1 VVLADEPVLHWDI
14 PVVSWYL
21 VEIGEV
27 EMTAVKLVL
36 KNANVIT
43 MEPTSPSASLVAV
56 KDDRIIFVGTDG
68 DLESLSGPGTKVID
82 CRGKALI
89 PGFID
94 SHCHIFSFLRNQLTV
109 DLSPSV
115 VHSIEDIKAA
125 IHRKAAVTPP
135 GQWINGSDYTEF
147 YLAEKRHPTRWDI
160 DEVAPDHPV
169 IMSHRSLHA
178 CVLNSKALEL
188 ADITNESSEPPGGS
202 IHRDPNTG
210 EPDGLLFDMLGY
222 IRYRVMPSLSDME
235 LEKGA
240 AAVNQHFLSMGITS
254 LQDATVSNE
263 VKRWQTYRRLQERGI
278 LKSRVYLMTGMEHL
292 KEFRDAGIIFRSGDD
307 SLRMGGLKIV
317 LGEATGHLHPSQ
329 PDLNRYVLDAHREGC
344 QVAIHAVQPAT
355 INAALNAL
363 EYAISQVPNQDHR
376 HRLEH
381 CAECSPYLFERVRK
395 LGAVISM
402 QPPFLYYS
410 GERYLA
416 EIPADDIRWL
426 YRVKSFLEA
435 GMVVAAGSDTPVV
448 PNNPLVGL
456 CTAVTRQ
463 AANGKVLAQEE
474 RVSPLQALA
483 LYTKNAAYAAF
494 DEKVKGSITP
504 GKLADLVLLSDDPMK
519 VEPARIKE
527 IKVEKTIIGGEVVW

>member
-1 VVLADEPVLHWDI
+1 
-14 PVVSWYL
+14 
-21 VEIGEV
+21 
-27 EMTAVKLVL
+27 
-36 KNANVIT
+36 
-43 MEPTSPSASLVAV
+43 
-56 KDDRIIFVGTDG
+56 
-68 DLESLSGPGTKVID
+68 
-82 CRGKALI
+82 
-89 PGFID
+89 
-94 SHCHIFSFLRNQLTV
+94 
-109 DLSPSV
+109 
-115 VHSIEDIKAA
+115 
-125 IHRKAAVTPP
+125 
-135 GQWINGSDYTEF
+135 
-147 YLAEKRHPTRWDI
+147 
-160 DEVAPDHPV
+160 
-169 IMSHRSLHA
+169 
-178 CVLNSKALEL
+178 
-188 ADITNESSEPPGGS
+188 
-202 IHRDPNTG
+202 
-210 EPDGLLFDMLGY
+210 
-222 IRYRVMPSLSDME
+222 VMPPLSDME